1 MFGVRGGHPE
11 VFALVLLLLFPTAG
25 FAAPVTVRETDPPA
39 LDWPFPATD
48 FYEQWIAW
56 RLSLGATLTRARMRH
71 TYVRYDP
78 SQENNFLGNLNDMH
92 PDNGTAFGLI
102 ARYEISSW
110 IAVEVANDFQ
120 ADLDALNHDGESCD
134 GTLQLRGWRAQA
146 IVYGLAP
153 EWIVRPYLGVGA
165 EHVDANFRHSPWWH
179 YGWSS
184 PEDYRRYGNG
194 TQTPRN
200 GVMRFMDVED
210 PGYAPALTLGVCA
223 CLHRHV
229 QLDAFM
235 RWSDSDDARAT
246 FRRREGT
253 NEHVVRTG
261 AFPTSHVVYGL
272 ALCAIF

>member
-1 MFGVRGGHPE
+1 MFGARGKCLGGL
-11 VFALVLLLLFPTAG
+11 ALSLMLLLPMAG
-25 FAAPVTVRETDPPA
+25 FAATGAVRKTDSA
-39 LDWPFPATD
+39 GLDCPFDATD
-48 FYEQWIAW
+48 FYEQWVAW
-56 RLSLGATLTRARMRH
+56 RLSLGATFTRARVRH
-71 TYVRYDP
+71 THVPYDP

-92 PDNGTAFGLI
+92 PDSGTAFGLI
-102 ARYEISSW
+102 ARYEINSW

-120 ADLDALNHDGESCD
+120 ADFDVLNHDGESCD

-153 EWIVRPYLGVGA
+153 EWIVRPYLGLGA
-165 EHVDANFRHSPWWH
+165 EHVGAGFRHSPWWH

-194 TQTPRN
+194 TRTPRN